1 MGLWGS
7 IGCLGWEF
15 KSTSK
20 SGTVQF
26 DFLQLVTGLMSK
38 LSREEW
44 DFFWV
49 TFWQICNQWN
59 TAMHGG
65 VFQHPSRSA
74 Q

>member
-1 MGLWGS
+1 MCCEAAQDVWARSLS
-7 IGCLGWEF
+7 QLQ
-15 KSTSK
+15 KSSTAQ
-20 SGTVQF
+20 V

-49 TFWQICNQWN
+49 TFWQIWNQWN